1 MDKSKQKP
9 EEDNKAIPAS
19 LNDVK
24 GTLEPAAEKS
34 INVVPNVVLPD
45 EDLSDPIVPTYNQS
59 GGSFGHS
66 NGQSITT
73 KKNLKMLKLDF
84 STMKHV

>member
-24 GTLEPAAEKS
+24 GTLEPAVEKS
-34 INVVPNVVLPD
+34 TDVVPDVIFPN
-45 EDLSDPIVPTYNQS
+45 EDLKDPVVPTDDQS

-66 NGQSITT
+66 NRYGITI